1 MVLVYTTT
9 KNEVDACSFMKI
21 NETLKTNFV
30 RLIFLL
36 KFKRFSSRCMIIILT
51 RIVINMTRRIRK
63 VPYKNRT
70 IYNMHK

>member
-30 RLIFLL
+30 RLIFL
-36 KFKRFSSRCMIIILT
+36 FSNSKGSAHG
-51 RIVINMTRRIRK
+51 V
-63 VPYKNRT
+63 
-70 IYNMHK
+70 